1 MTKAFT
7 FEVIMLVQVFAEDET
22 EAQTLLNANG
32 GYVSDRKVEL
42 KSSVDVESPKKLK
55 VVKDGDKKDS

>member
-7 FEVIMLVQVFAEDET
+7 FGVTMLVQVFAEDES
-22 EAQTLLNANG
+22 EARLVLDDKG
-32 GYVSDRKVEL
+32 GYVSERTVEL
-42 KSSVDVESPKKLK
+42 KSSVAVESPKKLK

>member
-7 FEVIMLVQVFAEDET
+7 FGVTMLVQVFAEDKS
-22 EAQTLLNANG
+22 EAALILDKNG
-32 GYVSDRKVEL
+32 GYVSERTVEL
-42 KSSVDVESPKKLK
+42 RSVVDVESPKKLK

>member
-7 FEVIMLVQVFAEDET
+7 YEVTMLVQVFAEDQQ
-22 EAQTLLNANG
+22 EAEMVLNEKG

-42 KSSVDVESPKKLK
+42 KSTVDVESPKKLK
-55 VVKDGDKKDS
+55 SVKNKDMEGK